1 MPPTKKK
8 TAAQLTREINAAL
21 AKPSRRDVAE
31 RRSTARQQ
39 QAAAETADY
48 AQWRRATLD
57 QIETW
62 ARANSQEWDDRYR
75 NWTIKR
81 LDKLV
86 LFLRSFFEHE
96 PQELIGHEDAAALI
110 VLPKASA
117 LKLARRLFRTGKGIA
132 KDLQADDLWFNLDW
146 FVPAGEGY
154 R

>member
-31 RRSTARQQ
+31 RRSGTRQQ
-39 QAAAETADY
+39 QATAEAADY
-48 AQWRRATLD
+48 GQWRRATLD

-62 ARANSQEWDDRYR
+62 AHANNQEWDDRYR
-75 NWTIKR
+75 DWMIKR

-86 LFLRSFFEHE
+86 LFLRSFFDHD

-132 KDLQADDLWFNLDW
+132 KDLQADDLWFNMDW